1 MRPNSLDGWGD
12 ADDADDADALD
23 ALDALD
29 FGTPALEADIGLDA
43 LPDYGSDTDEN
54 DGVGIDGIDDYVN
67 PEVAHTDD
75 VADDFGLD
83 AENDANDEHEVQTHL
98 VQAVNPPGT
107 VAVTAYLNGSVSQI
121 HLDPRVTTLTEGQ
134 LADEIRFVAAVA
146 AAKATAVVHAGVVD
160 MMVEQGV
167 DPKEARNFVATNM
180 PFATPQQASDAE
192 LALIARHSS
201 EEH

>member
-1 MRPNSLDGWGD
+1 MDRAGRR
-12 ADDADDADALD
+12 
-23 ALDALD
+23 
-29 FGTPALEADIGLDA
+29 GTTDQHVLVRWRCIEIGA
-43 LPDYGSDTDEN
+43 
-54 DGVGIDGIDDYVN
+54 
-67 PEVAHTDD
+67 
-75 VADDFGLD
+75 
-83 AENDANDEHEVQTHL
+83 
-98 VQAVNPPGT
+98 
-107 VAVTAYLNGSVSQI
+107 QI
-121 HLDPRVTTLTEGQ
+121 HLGPRVTTLTEGQ